1 MFYRCK
7 ILNVNF
13 PSSMS
18 LGTFVKHLPFSKP
31 KTSFPPQ
38 RLNFKSPTTTTT
50 CVTRSSSYF
59 ETLNS
64 RQKDQIHLYVDALLQ
79 WNQKMNLTAVNE
91 VNEVMERHIEDSLAI
106 IPPIQNSYISSC
118 NNSFD
123 NLRIVDVGSGAGLPG
138 LVLAVACPG
147 WEVTL
152 VESMNKRCLFLEHAV
167 SLIGLSNVLVVRER
181 AERIAQHSLYG
192 FCNYLSALSMANMR
206 SSTIVIGQKLGQD
219 SNFRERFDV
228 AVARAVAEMKV
239 LAEYCLPLVRVGGL
253 FVAAKG
259 HNPQDEVKSA
269 ERATKLMGASV
280 LQLCSDKSKQVV
292 VCLITIAS
300 LPCMVPLSPIGFTRP
315 KSFLTFRLALDTK
328 IRLFHCSRKLSI
340 KAILIKKGYKVI
352 LTFSMFLGQFHVVES
367 HSPHGQRTAII
378 CLKTRPT
385 PRKYPRDPGTPTKEP
400 L

>member
-13 PSSMS
+13 PSSVS

-38 RLNFKSPTTTTT
+38 RLNFKSLTTTTT

-79 WNQKMNLTAVNE
+79 WNQMNLTAVNE

-167 SLIGLSNVLVVRER
+167 NLIGLSNVQVVRER
-181 AERIAQHSLYG
+181 AE
-192 FCNYLSALSMANMR
+192 
-206 SSTIVIGQKLGQD
+206 KLGQD

-280 LQLCSDKSKQVV
+280 LQLCS
-292 VCLITIAS
+292 
-300 LPCMVPLSPIGFTRP
+300 
-315 KSFLTFRLALDTK
+315 
-328 IRLFHCSRKLSI
+328 
-340 KAILIKKGYKVI
+340 
-352 LTFSMFLGQFHVVES
+352 VES

-378 CLKTRPT
+378 CFKNRPT